1 MAGRRRP
8 CPSLSLV
15 SARAFAVFIGV
26 LAVIALLAFGMLRG
40 DGGTVAVG
48 KPLAA
53 DDPLPVLGSSSSD
66 RTGQV
71 ADYRGKW
78 VLVNL
83 WASWCTPCRDE
94 SPALQSFH
102 ERHRDDGFTVLGIDT
117 EDNTADALE
126 FIDEFGLTYPQLHDG
141 DGARRDELGMTGVP
155 ESVLVDPEGN
165 VAHYRPG
172 PVDAEILRNEIEPL
186 IEERQ

>member
-1 MAGRRRP
+1 VSF
-8 CPSLSLV
+8 PSLFGV
-15 SARAFAVFIGV
+15 SARAFAVFMGV

-40 DGGTVAVG
+40 DGETVAVG
-48 KPLAA
+48 EPLGA
-53 DDPLPVLGSSSSD
+53 DDPLPLLDAGASGD
-66 RTGQV
+66 TGQV

-102 ERHRDDGFTVLGIDT
+102 EEHRGDGFTVLGIDT

-126 FIDEFGLTYPQLHDG
+126 FVDEFGLSYPQLHDG

-165 VAHYRPG
+165 VAYYRPG
-172 PVDAEILRNEIEPL
+172 PVDAEILRDEIEPL
-186 IEERQ
+186 IAGRQ